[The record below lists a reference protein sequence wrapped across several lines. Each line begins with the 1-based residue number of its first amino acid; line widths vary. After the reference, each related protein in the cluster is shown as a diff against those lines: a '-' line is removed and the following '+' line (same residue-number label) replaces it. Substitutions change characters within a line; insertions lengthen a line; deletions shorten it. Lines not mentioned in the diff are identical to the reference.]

1 MPSEG
6 HLWSA
11 LRHRDFRLFWIGQS
25 LSDIGDGI
33 ITVGIALYVIQLTGS
48 ATDVGFVL
56 TAQALPLVLLAP
68 VGGVWAD
75 RLPRDKLMIATNLAR
90 FALHGLLAALI
101 FAGSPEVWTI
111 AAIEAVFGCAEA
123 FARPAGTALLP
134 QTVPE
139 PEIQEANAMMAV
151 SSCVAEFA
159 GPALATAL
167 VLGVGAGSAFAVD
180 AGTFLFAAVL
190 LQGVRLRTRGPELE
204 AEASGSFWEE
214 IRDGFAEVR
223 SRAWVW
229 ATLVAFCV
237 ALFTGLATWEV
248 LGPVVGRQQYG
259 HLSVYGIVSAVFGAG
274 TIAGAL
280 LAIRWRP
287 RFPLRTGFLLC
298 IAWPAAFL
306 FYALGVTQ
314 WIVLPAAAFGGA
326 GVALFEVWWLT
337 ALAQRIPPNRLSR
350 VTSFDW
356 MLSLGL
362 LPLGYV
368 LAGPLASAI
377 GAQTV
382 LVGGTAIALAVTA
395 LGLLPLQT
403 RMLRQ
408 ADAL

>member
-1 MPSEG
+1 M
-6 HLWSA
+6 

-25 LSDIGDGI
+25 LSDVGDGI
-33 ITVGIALYVIQLTGS
+33 ITVGIALFVIQLTGS
-48 ATDVGFVL
+48 ATDVGLVL
-56 TAQALPLVLLAP
+56 AAQALPLVVLAP

-75 RLPRDKLMIATNLAR
+75 RLPRDRLMIATNLVRA
-90 FALHGLLAALI
+90 ALHGLLAILI
-101 FAGSPEVWTI
+101 FSGSPEVWVI
-111 AAIEAVFGCAEA
+111 VAIEAAFGSAEA

-139 PEIQEANAMMAV
+139 AEIQEANALMSV
-151 SSCVAEFA
+151 STCVAEFA

-167 VLGVGAGSAFAVD
+167 VLGVGAGAAFAVD
-180 AGTFLFAAVL
+180 AGTFAFAAL
-190 LQGVRLRTRGPELE
+190 LLLGVHLRARGPVLGAAE
-204 AEASGSFWEE
+204 EASVWSE
-214 IRDGFAEVR
+214 IRDGFGEVR

-229 ATLVAFCV
+229 ATLAAFSI

-259 HLSVYGIVSAVFGAG
+259 HLAVFGVVSAAFGAG
-274 TIAGAL
+274 TIVGSL

-287 RFPLRTGFLLC
+287 RYPMRTGFLFC
-298 IAWPAAFL
+298 IVWPAAFL
-306 FYALGVTQ
+306 LYALGVTQ
-314 WIVLPAAAFGGA
+314 WVVLPTAAFGGG

-337 ALAQRIPPNRLSR
+337 ALAQRIPPSRLSR

-362 LPLGYV
+362 LPLGYL

-382 LVGGTAIALAVTA
+382 LLGGAAIAVAVTA
-395 LGLLPLQT
+395 LGLLPRET
-403 RMLRQ
+403 RMLEQ
-408 ADAL
+408 AETLSP